1 MLAEDARFLEYWFMG
16 FINKDKKII
25 NAVWDVV
32 SLVTQLKMSI
42 GGGGCARAPTFS
54 LEEGLLY
61 NYMID
66 KNNYIMKRRKQT
78 VK

>member
-42 GGGGCARAPTFS
+42 GGGGDVHVLPPFLS
-54 LEEGLLY
+54 
-61 NYMID
+61 
-66 KNNYIMKRRKQT
+66 RRGYCIII
-78 VK
+78 

>member
-1 MLAEDARFLEYWFMG
+1 MLAEDARFLEYGFMG

-42 GGGGCARAPTFS
+42 GGGGMCTCSHLFS
-54 LEEGLLY
+54 RGGV
-61 NYMID
+61 I
-66 KNNYIMKRRKQT
+66 
-78 VK
+78 V